1 MAQKFQRKQTE
12 ILETAA
18 RIFNTNGVKDS
29 TIAMLAE
36 AAGMTTTN
44 LTYYFKRKEDLA
56 AACYRHAFDE
66 LEKILSEVQQEE
78 TPLDRLKRFV
88 QLQVRYLVEMYEG
101 KAPYTIGFGHLI
113 SLEDPIRTE
122 IIDKY
127 ITYFRSLRRLIEPL
141 NFNKKNRPQLN
152 VNTLFLIEQINQ
164 CRAWLQKHRTY
175 SGSRIAERMFDI
187 LAFGIGPNNY
197 EWFAPESVKY
207 DPPNGSKEVFLQSA
221 TKLINS
227 EGHRGASIEKIAAG
241 LGLTKASFFHHYRSK
256 DHVIESCYDRTF
268 SVVDKVFG
276 KLEISEKNREQLNA
290 AISNLVRFQ
299 LDPSGPLL
307 ATVGVSALP
316 SAKKVQINERL
327 SRLVEDFRDLII
339 DGSIDGSLRP
349 IDPIIAAEM
358 SIPIIFSA
366 SQLTIWFPD
375 FANAQNA
382 AELFVQPLFKG
393 IFHFGDTG

>member
-1 MAQKFQRKQTE
+1 MARKFQRKQTE

-18 RIFNTNGVKDS
+18 RIFNVNGVKDS
-29 TIAMLAE
+29 TNSMLAD

-66 LEKILSEVQQEE
+66 LEKILSEVQQGE
-78 TPLDRLKRFV
+78 TALDRLKRFV

-113 SLEDPIRTE
+113 SLEDPIRKK
-122 IIDKY
+122 IIDNY
-127 ITYFRSLRRLIEPL
+127 INYFRSLRRLIKPQ
-141 NFNKKNRPQLN
+141 NFNEINRPRLN
-152 VNTLFLIEQINQ
+152 VNTLFLLEQINR
-164 CRAWLQKHRTY
+164 CRAWLPQQRDPSY
-175 SGSRIAERMFDI
+175 GRIAERMFDI
-187 LAFGIGPNNY
+187 LVFGIGPRNY
-197 EWFAPESVKY
+197 EWNNPEPVEHE
-207 DPPNGSKEVFLQSA
+207 PPTGSKEVFLQSA
-221 TKLINS
+221 TKLINR

-276 KLEISEKNREQLNA
+276 KLEISEENRDQLNA

-316 SAKKVQINERL
+316 SLKKVQINERL

-339 DGSIDGSLRP
+339 DGIIDGSLRP
-349 IDPIIAAEM
+349 IDPIIASEM

-366 SQLTIWFPD
+366 SQLTLWFPD
-375 FANAQNA
+375 FANIQNA
-382 AELFVQPLFKG
+382 AELFVKPLFKG
-393 IFHFGDTG
+393 IFHFGATD